1 MHRPWWPWSVTG
13 MPITDHAPRQQWL
26 SVLARAP
33 LDFLEQHLG
42 PLAKGAH
49 QWLRP
54 AETGLVMVRARAGG
68 TGQRFN
74 LGEATVTRCVIRPD
88 AALTGSR
95 QVGVGYVLGC
105 SHRQALLVALADALL
120 QESELHARWYDLLIA
135 PLAQMQ
141 TQASQEQQ
149 ARTQSTRVEFFTVAR
164 EAGTDRGDEEDAP

>member
-1 MHRPWWPWSVTG
+1 ML
-13 MPITDHAPRQQWL
+13 TDTPVATYAPRQRWL
-26 SVLARAP
+26 SILSRAP
-33 LDFLEQHLG
+33 ADFLEKHLG
-42 PLAKGAH
+42 LLAQGAH

-74 LGEATVTRCVIRPD
+74 FGEATVTRCVIRPD

-120 QESELHARWYDLLIA
+120 QESDLHSRWYEVLIA
-135 PLAQMQ
+135 PLLQAQA
-141 TQASQEQQ
+141 QAILQHHEQ
-149 ARTQSTRVEFFTVAR
+149 TQSTRVEFFTVAR
-164 EAGTDRGDEEDAP
+164 EAGTDPSRQQDSA

>member
-1 MHRPWWPWSVTG
+1 MVTD
-13 MPITDHAPRQQWL
+13 TVVSDHAPRQLWL
-26 SVLARAP
+26 NILSRAP
-33 LDFLEQHLG
+33 VDFLEKHLG
-42 PLAKGAH
+42 SLAQGSH

-74 LGEATVTRCVIRPD
+74 FGEATVTRCVIRPD

-120 QESELHARWYDLLIA
+120 QESDLHSRWYELLIA
-135 PLAQMQ
+135 PLLHLQ
-141 TQASQEQQ
+141 TQATLQQ
-149 ARTQSTRVEFFTVAR
+149 HVQTQSTRVEFFTVAR
-164 EAGTDRGDEEDAP
+164 EAGTDPSRQEDSL

>member
-1 MHRPWWPWSVTG
+1 MVTDRA
-13 MPITDHAPRQQWL
+13 MSSNAPRQHWL
-26 SVLARAP
+26 GILARAP
-33 LDFLEQHLG
+33 ADFLEQHLAV
-42 PLAKGAH
+42 LAQGSH

-74 LGEATVTRCVIRPD
+74 LGEATVTRCVVRPD

-120 QESELHARWYDLLIA
+120 QENELHAHWYEVLIA
-135 PLAQMQ
+135 PLAHMQ
-141 TQASQEQQ
+141 AQAAALHQ
-149 ARTQSTRVEFFTVAR
+149 AHTQSTRVEFFTVAR
-164 EAGTDRGDEEDAP
+164 ETGSDRGDEDAS

>member
-1 MHRPWWPWSVTG
+1 MSDQTR
-13 MPITDHAPRQQWL
+13 RQDWL
-26 SVLARAP
+26 GVLARAP
-33 LDFLEQHLG
+33 LDFLERHLG
-42 PLAKGAH
+42 ALAQGSH

-88 AALTGSR
+88 AELTGSR

-120 QESELHARWYDLLIA
+120 QESGLHAHWYALLIA
-135 PLAQMQ
+135 PLTQMQ
-141 TQASQEQQ
+141 AQISADHHAQ
-149 ARTQSTRVEFFTVAR
+149 TQSTRVEFFTVAR
-164 EAGTDRGDEEDAP
+164 EAGTDRGEDDAP

>member
-1 MHRPWWPWSVTG
+1 MGSCRVTDKV
-13 MPITDHAPRQQWL
+13 MSDNAPRQHWL
-26 SVLARAP
+26 GILARAP
-33 LDFLEQHLG
+33 ADFLEQHLG
-42 PLAKGAH
+42 VLAQGSH

-74 LGEATVTRCVIRPD
+74 LGEATVTRCVVRPD
-88 AALTGSR
+88 AALTGTQ

-120 QESELHARWYDLLIA
+120 QESKLHEHWYDVLIA
-135 PLAQMQ
+135 PLTHMQAQAAALH
-141 TQASQEQQ
+141 QAH
-149 ARTQSTRVEFFTVAR
+149 TQSTRVEFFTVAR

>member
-1 MHRPWWPWSVTG
+1 MTATAMSAN
-13 MPITDHAPRQQWL
+13 APRQHWL
-26 SVLARAP
+26 GILARAP
-33 LDFLEQHLG
+33 ADFLEQHLAV
-42 PLAKGAH
+42 LAQGSH

-74 LGEATVTRCVIRPD
+74 LGEATVTRCVVRPD
-88 AALTGSR
+88 AALTGTQ

-120 QESELHARWYDLLIA
+120 QQSELHAYWYDLLIA

-141 TQASQEQQ
+141 AQASAQQQ
-149 ARTQSTRVEFFTVAR
+149 AQTQSTRVEFFTVAR
-164 EAGTDRGDEEDAP
+164 ETGSDRGDEDAP

>member
-1 MHRPWWPWSVTG
+1 MVTG
-13 MPITDHAPRQQWL
+13 TVTADYAPRQQWL
-26 SVLARAP
+26 NILSRAP
-33 LDFLEQHLG
+33 VDFLETHLRF
-42 PLAKGAH
+42 AVKGSH

-88 AALTGSR
+88 LALTGSR

-120 QESELHARWYDLLIA
+120 QESDLHDRWYELLIA
-135 PLAQMQ
+135 PLIQMQ
-141 TQASQEQQ
+141 TQATRQQQ
-149 ARTQSTRVEFFTVAR
+149 AQTQSTRVEFFTVAR
-164 EAGTDRGDEEDAP
+164 EAGSDRGEEDTP

>member
-1 MHRPWWPWSVTG
+1 MTATPSP
-13 MPITDHAPRQQWL
+13 DHAPRQHWL
-26 SVLARAP
+26 GVLARAP

-74 LGEATVTRCVIRPD
+74 LGEATVTRCVVRPD

-120 QESELHARWYDLLIA
+120 QESALHAHWHQVLIA
-135 PLAQMQ
+135 PLVHMQAQ
-141 TQASQEQQ
+141 ACGLQQ
-149 ARTQSTRVEFFTVAR
+149 AQTQSTRVEFFTVAR
-164 EAGTDRGDEEDAP
+164 ETGSDRGDGDAP

>member
-1 MHRPWWPWSVTG
+1 MVTDRA
-13 MPITDHAPRQQWL
+13 MASNAPRQHWL
-26 SVLARAP
+26 GVLARAP
-33 LDFLEQHLG
+33 ADFLEEHLG
-42 PLAKGAH
+42 ALAQGLH

-74 LGEATVTRCVIRPD
+74 VGEATVTRCVVRPD

-120 QESELHARWYDLLIA
+120 QESDLHTHWYPLLIT
-135 PLAQMQ
+135 PLVQMQ
-141 TQASQEQQ
+141 AQAAAQQQ
-149 ARTQSTRVEFFTVAR
+149 AHTQSTRVEFFTVAR
-164 EAGTDRGDEEDAP
+164 EAGTDRGEDEDVP

>member
-1 MHRPWWPWSVTG
+1 MELYTVTG
-13 MPITDHAPRQQWL
+13 TAMSDKAPRQHWL
-26 SVLARAP
+26 GILARAP
-33 LDFLEQHLG
+33 ADFLEQHLAV
-42 PLAKGAH
+42 LAQGSH

-88 AALTGSR
+88 AALTGTQ

-120 QESELHARWYDLLIA
+120 QQSELHAYWYDLLIA

-141 TQASQEQQ
+141 AQASAQQQ
-149 ARTQSTRVEFFTVAR
+149 AQTQSTRVEFFTVAR
-164 EAGTDRGDEEDAP
+164 ETGSDRGDEDAP

>member
-1 MHRPWWPWSVTG
+1 MGLCTVTDTR
-13 MPITDHAPRQQWL
+13 MSDNAPRQHWL

-33 LDFLEQHLG
+33 ADFLEQHLG
-42 PLAKGAH
+42 ALAQGSH

-120 QESELHARWYDLLIA
+120 QESDVHAHWYAVLIT
-135 PLAQMQ
+135 PLVQMQ
-141 TQASQEQQ
+141 TQASAQQQ
-149 ARTQSTRVEFFTVAR
+149 AHTQSTRVEFFTVAR

>member
-1 MHRPWWPWSVTG
+1 MTVAPTP
-13 MPITDHAPRQQWL
+13 DHAPRQHWL

-33 LDFLEQHLG
+33 LDFLEQKLG
-42 PLAKGAH
+42 PLAEGAH

-88 AALTGSR
+88 VALTGSR
-95 QVGVGYVLGC
+95 QVGVGYVMGC
-105 SHRQALLVALADALL
+105 SHRHALLVALADALL
-120 QESELHARWYDLLIA
+120 QESALHAHWYALLIA

-141 TQASQEQQ
+141 VHALARQQ
-149 ARTQSTRVEFFTVAR
+149 AQTQSTRVELFTVAR
-164 EAGTDRGDEEDAP
+164 ETGSDRGDEDAP

>member
-1 MHRPWWPWSVTG
+1 MVIDTAMS
-13 MPITDHAPRQQWL
+13 DNAPRQHWL
-26 SVLARAP
+26 AILARAP
-33 LDFLEQHLG
+33 ADFLEQHLG
-42 PLAKGAH
+42 VLAQGAH

-88 AALTGSR
+88 PALTGTQ

-120 QESELHARWYDLLIA
+120 QEAKLHAHWYALLIA
-135 PLAQMQ
+135 PLAQKQAQASALHQ
-141 TQASQEQQ
+141 TQ
-149 ARTQSTRVEFFTVAR
+149 TQSTRVEFFTVAR
-164 EAGTDRGDEEDAP
+164 KTGSDRGDEDAP

>member
-1 MHRPWWPWSVTG
+1 
-13 MPITDHAPRQQWL
+13 MPDSGPRRHWL

-33 LDFLEQHLG
+33 ADFLEQHLG
-42 PLAKGAH
+42 VLAEGSH

-74 LGEATVTRCVIRPD
+74 LGEATVTRCVVRPD
-88 AALTGSR
+88 TALTGSR

-120 QESELHARWYDLLIA
+120 QESDLHPHWYPLLIT
-135 PLAQMQ
+135 PLVQMQ
-141 TQASQEQQ
+141 RQALARQQ
-149 ARTQSTRVEFFTVAR
+149 AHTQSTRVEFFTVAR
-164 EAGTDRGDEEDAP
+164 EAGTDRGDEDGL

>member
-1 MHRPWWPWSVTG
+1 MTG
-13 MPITDHAPRQQWL
+13 TAMSDNAPRQHWL
-26 SVLARAP
+26 GILARAP
-33 LDFLEQHLG
+33 ADFLEQHLAV
-42 PLAKGAH
+42 LAQGSH

-88 AALTGSR
+88 AALTGTQ

-120 QESELHARWYDLLIA
+120 QQSELHAYWYDLLIA

-141 TQASQEQQ
+141 AHASAQQQ
-149 ARTQSTRVEFFTVAR
+149 AQTQSTRVEFFTVAR
-164 EAGTDRGDEEDAP
+164 ETGSDRGDEDAP

>member
-1 MHRPWWPWSVTG
+1 MVTA
-13 MPITDHAPRQQWL
+13 TATSDHAPRQRWL
-26 SVLARAP
+26 NILSRAP
-33 LDFLEQHLG
+33 ADFLETHLHVPAQG
-42 PLAKGAH
+42 SH

-88 AALTGSR
+88 FAFTGSH

-120 QESELHARWYDLLIA
+120 QESALHARWYDLLIE
-135 PLAQMQ
+135 PLIQMQ
-141 TQASQEQQ
+141 TQALRHQQ
-149 ARTQSTRVEFFTVAR
+149 AQTQSTRVEFFTVAR
-164 EAGTDRGDEEDAP
+164 EAGTDRGEEDAP

>member
-1 MHRPWWPWSVTG
+1 MGSFMVTDRA
-13 MPITDHAPRQQWL
+13 MSSNAPRQHWL
-26 SVLARAP
+26 GTLARAP
-33 LDFLEQHLG
+33 ADFLEQHLAV
-42 PLAKGAH
+42 LAQGSH

-88 AALTGSR
+88 AALTGTQ

-120 QESELHARWYDLLIA
+120 QENELHAHWYDVLIA

-141 TQASQEQQ
+141 AQASAQQQ
-149 ARTQSTRVEFFTVAR
+149 AQTQSTRVEFFTVAR
-164 EAGTDRGDEEDAP
+164 ETGSDRGDEDAP

>member
-1 MHRPWWPWSVTG
+1 MVTDRA
-13 MPITDHAPRQQWL
+13 MASNAPRQHWL
-26 SVLARAP
+26 GVLARAP
-33 LDFLEQHLG
+33 ADFLEEHLG
-42 PLAKGAH
+42 ALAQGSH

-74 LGEATVTRCVIRPD
+74 LGEATVTRCVVRPD

-120 QESELHARWYDLLIA
+120 QESDLHTHWYPLLIT
-135 PLAQMQ
+135 PLVQMQ
-141 TQASQEQQ
+141 AQAAAQQQ

-164 EAGTDRGDEEDAP
+164 EAGTDRGEDKDAP

>member
-1 MHRPWWPWSVTG
+1 
-13 MPITDHAPRQQWL
+13 
-26 SVLARAP
+26 LA
-33 LDFLEQHLG
+33 QG
-42 PLAKGAH
+42 SH

-74 LGEATVTRCVIRPD
+74 LGEATVTRCVVRPD

-120 QESELHARWYDLLIA
+120 QESDLHTHWYPLLIT
-135 PLAQMQ
+135 PLVQMQ
-141 TQASQEQQ
+141 AQASAQQQ
-149 ARTQSTRVEFFTVAR
+149 AHTQSTRVEFFTVAR
-164 EAGTDRGDEEDAP
+164 EAGTDRGEDEDAP

>member
-1 MHRPWWPWSVTG
+1 MVTA
-13 MPITDHAPRQQWL
+13 TATSDYAPRQRWL
-26 SVLARAP
+26 NILSRAP
-33 LDFLEQHLG
+33 ADFLETHLHV
-42 PLAKGAH
+42 LAQGSH

-88 AALTGSR
+88 FAFTGSH

-120 QESELHARWYDLLIA
+120 QESDLHARWYDLLIE
-135 PLAQMQ
+135 PLVQMQ
-141 TQASQEQQ
+141 TQALRHQQ
-149 ARTQSTRVEFFTVAR
+149 AQTQSTRVEFFTVAR
-164 EAGTDRGDEEDAP
+164 EAGTDRGEEDAP